1 MTTIEGGCLC
11 GAVRFRISGALH
23 RTSHCHC
30 GLCQKQ
36 HGAAF
41 RTRARVAAKHFNFL
55 QGEDLVTYYES
66 SPGMYRGFCSRC
78 GSPIVNRFGPEA
90 KAVKKRPEALH
101 QVGIALAT
109 LDGDP
114 GVRAE
119 RHDFVASKAPWFEI
133 TDDVPQFATYEPPKP
148 EGQT

>member
-1 MTTIEGGCLC
+1 M
-11 GAVRFRISGALH
+11 
-23 RTSHCHC
+23 
-30 GLCQKQ
+30 
-36 HGAAF
+36 
-41 RTRARVAAKHFNFL
+41 
-55 QGEDLVTYYES
+55 
-66 SPGMYRGFCSRC
+66 
-78 GSPIVNRFGPEA
+78 NRFGPEA

-133 TDDVPQFATYEPPKP
+133 TDDLPSSQLTNHQSPKAKP
-148 EGQT
+148 SNAAGVARQGRLSGLRGWL